1 MIHFSDPVTQA
12 QYERLR
18 DEPCFPSGTGMS
30 LRTHTLISVD
40 QRVSWWRRAT
50 RPHWRCLMCKLDEPR
65 VKGVC
70 MTACAG
76 MCSYPK
82 CLGEG

>member
-1 MIHFSDPVTQA
+1 MIHFNDPVTQA
-12 QYERLR
+12 QYERLLT
-18 DEPCFPSGTGMS
+18 DPCTPSDLGVT
-30 LRTHTLISVD
+30 LRSHTLYTKDV
-40 QRVSWWRRAT
+40 RVSWWRRAK
-50 RPHWRCLMCKLDEPR
+50 RPHWRCLTCSLDEPR